1 MTKESSG
8 DNTQLLALLSL
19 ISRTVVSASD
29 LREFGYTKT
38 QFLIIAALSS
48 RGDLT
53 MKQVAGY
60 ISSSKEQATR
70 AVAPLVDE
78 GLVERYVDPV
88 NRTRIHVRLTQKGCE
103 LMNAYKAH
111 LFQNLQAMMGDKVT
125 KEEKLELKQA
135 VETIIRVLSKINE

>member
-1 MTKESSG
+1 MAQESSG
-8 DNTQLLALLSL
+8 DNTQLLALLPL
-19 ISRTVVSASD
+19 ISRTVVSASG
-29 LREFGYTKT
+29 LRGFGYTKT

-70 AVAPLVDE
+70 AVAPLVDD

-88 NRTRIHVRLTQKGCE
+88 NRTRIHIRLTQKGCA
-103 LMNAYKAH
+103 LVNAYKAH
-111 LFQNLQAMMGDKVT
+111 FFQNLQTMMCDKVT

>member
-1 MTKESSG
+1 MAQESSG
-8 DNTQLLALLSL
+8 DNTQLLALLPL
-19 ISRTVVSASD
+19 ISRTVVSASG
-29 LREFGYTKT
+29 LRGFGYTKT

-70 AVAPLVDE
+70 AVAPLVDD

-88 NRTRIHVRLTQKGCE
+88 NRTRIHICLTQKGCD

-111 LFQNLQAMMGDKVT
+111 FFQNLQTMMADKVT